1 MVNLACNTT
10 QARSLFASTIKPSLI
25 YELMSFCLLCV
36 WLCAG
41 VQLPAW
47 PFVCAS
53 VFLGAYALMPY
64 MALWE
69 PKSPQ
74 QQLPPPEAEL
84 VSQQL
89 VAWRHIVTLARCQQ
103 G

>member
-1 MVNLACNTT
+1 MPCPLVVALQLRIHTQLSVCLWPVLA
-10 QARSLFASTIKPSLI
+10 A
-25 YELMSFCLLCV
+25 
-36 WLCAG
+36 

-53 VFLGAYALMPY
+53 VFLGAYALIPY

-74 QQLPPPEAEL
+74 QQLPPPEDEL
-84 VSQQL
+84 VSREPQ
-89 VAWRHIVTLARCQQ
+89 
-103 G
+103 